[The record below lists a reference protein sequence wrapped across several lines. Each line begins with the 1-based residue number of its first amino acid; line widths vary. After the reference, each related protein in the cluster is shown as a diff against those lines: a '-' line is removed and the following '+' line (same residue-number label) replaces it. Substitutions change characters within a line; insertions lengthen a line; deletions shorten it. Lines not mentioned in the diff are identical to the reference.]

1 MVSGSTITQRF
12 VFFNKNLIFYWLIK
26 KKNIFQA
33 MGVIYVVDSSNIET
47 IRENIN
53 KFKEMISHNFL
64 VGKPFLILANK
75 QDLENSVDFIEIG
88 ELLQIENLAN
98 KLRTPC
104 SIKPCSMICS
114 DLNGHEDGIDW
125 LIDSIN
131 ENWKDLKNRLNF
143 DKEIQLK
150 DEILTRPK
158 TAPSATRNRSFLKIN
173 RPKSASHKNNQ
184 ITPESF
190 SNNLK

>member
-1 MVSGSTITQRF
+1 M
-12 VFFNKNLIFYWLIK
+12 
-26 KKNIFQA
+26 
-33 MGVIYVVDSSNIET
+33 VDSSNIET

-114 DLNGHEDGIDW
+114 DLNGHEDGINW
-125 LIDSIN
+125 LIDNIN

-150 DEILTRPK
+150 DEILTRPT
-158 TAPSATRNRSFLKIN
+158 TAPSATRKRSFLQKN
-173 RPKSASHKNNQ
+173 RPKSATSHKNNQ